1 MKLSDSWIADWRC
14 HAPAC
19 CALCAGNGLRNAP
32 AVAKVRRVSRASLR
46 VQVLDWMGRSG
57 AIVDDVTHEHRH
69 GGHGDGAV
77 SGVQTCSHP
86 ERDVDL
92 AELGEGL
99 AALRLCDASALE
111 AMRRSLARHGQL
123 SALCLFT
130 ERGRLEIIDGF
141 KRVRA
146 ARALGL
152 STLRASVAD
161 VDAVSAKVQLAA
173 LHDRRGLTELEE
185 AWLIRSLYREHHL
198 SQPTIAARLGRHKSW
213 VFRRLMLVE
222 ALDPTVQADV
232 RLGLL
237 APRAAVAVSQ
247 LPRGNQH
254 DLAGLVIRR
263 GLTVRQTELV
273 VAELLDLDDDAARAR
288 HIARRLEGAAPGA
301 PPGGRATRAV
311 KSEIDW
317 LAGDIRTVRLV
328 AARLEA
334 RLAGGSLRSIG
345 PEAAAIA
352 EDSLRGLVPVLD
364 ALRRGIDIACA
375 PRTSM
380 PDKDAA

>member
-1 MKLSDSWIADWRC
+1 
-14 HAPAC
+14 
-19 CALCAGNGLRNAP
+19 
-32 AVAKVRRVSRASLR
+32 VATAWPLSRASFR
-46 VQVLDWMGRSG
+46 AQVLEGPGRSA
-57 AIVDDVTHEHRH
+57 AILDDVTHRHRH
-69 GGHGDGAV
+69 GGSQDGAV
-77 SGVQTCSHP
+77 GGVQTSSHP

-92 AELGEGL
+92 CELGEGL
-99 AALRLCDASALE
+99 AALRLCEASALE

-123 SALCLFT
+123 SALCLFA
-130 ERGRLEIIDGF
+130 EGGRLEIIDGF

-152 STLRASVAD
+152 STLRARVAD
-161 VDAVSAKVQLAA
+161 VDAVGAKLQLAA
-173 LHDRRGLTELEE
+173 LHERRGLTELEE
-185 AWLIRSLYREHHL
+185 AWLIRSLYREHNL

-222 ALDPTVQADV
+222 ALDPAVQADV

-254 DLAGLVIRR
+254 DLAGLVLRR

-273 VAELLDLDDDAARAR
+273 VAELLDLDDDAARA
-288 HIARRLEGAAPGA
+288 HDLARRLEGSAPGTHA
-301 PPGGRATRAV
+301 GGRVKRRV

-317 LAGDIRTVRLV
+317 LAGDLRIVRCV

-334 RLAGGSLRSIG
+334 RLAGGSLLTIG

-364 ALRRGIDIACA
+364 ALRRRIDLACPTRA
-375 PRTSM
+375 PLA
-380 PDKDAA
+380 DKDAA

>member
-1 MKLSDSWIADWRC
+1 MAWR
-14 HAPAC
+14 
-19 CALCAGNGLRNAP
+19 L
-32 AVAKVRRVSRASLR
+32 SRASFR
-46 VQVLDWMGRSG
+46 VQVLDGTGRSA
-57 AIVDDVTHEHRH
+57 AILDGVTHQHRH
-69 GGHGDGAV
+69 GGQQDGAV
-77 SGVQTCSHP
+77 GGVQTSSHP

-92 AELGEGL
+92 CELGEGL

-123 SALCLFT
+123 SALCLFA
-130 ERGRLEIIDGF
+130 EGGRLEIIDGF

-152 STLRASVAD
+152 STLRASVAE
-161 VDAVSAKVQLAA
+161 VDAVGAKIQLAA

-185 AWLIRSLYREHHL
+185 AWLIRSLYREHNL
-198 SQPTIAARLGRHKSW
+198 SQPVIAARLGRHKSW

-222 ALDPTVQADV
+222 ALDPAVQADV
-232 RLGLL
+232 RLGVL

-254 DLAGLVIRR
+254 DLSRLVIRR

-273 VAELLDLDDDAARAR
+273 VAELLDLDNDAARAR
-288 HIARRLEGAAPGA
+288 DIVRRLEGAAPDTQA
-301 PPGGRATRAV
+301 GGRATRVV

-334 RLAGGSLRSIG
+334 RLAGGSLCTIG
-345 PEAAAIA
+345 PEAATIA
-352 EDSLRGLVPVLD
+352 EDSLLGLLPVLD
-364 ALRRGIDIACA
+364 ALRCRIDLTCTR
-375 PRTSM
+375 RTSLA
-380 PDKDAA
+380 DKDAA